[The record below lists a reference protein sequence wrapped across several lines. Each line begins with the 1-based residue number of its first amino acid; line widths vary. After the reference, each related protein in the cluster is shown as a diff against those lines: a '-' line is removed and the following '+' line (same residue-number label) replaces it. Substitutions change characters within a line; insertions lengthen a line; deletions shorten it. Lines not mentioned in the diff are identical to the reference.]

1 MSIQNRRKL
10 LIVLSLACVALVL
23 VAAALSSLT
32 MLPAQTAPI
41 LRETKAAPAV
51 LDLSWLIGVTL
62 ALYVLGFIFLTPAS
76 LRRRLVYAVV
86 ALIGIAALIVLLVW
100 LAGATVLGV
109 PPEPTA
115 APLTPTAELL
125 ETIVPETEEPVIE
138 TESFTPP
145 PRWVGTVITG
155 GAGLLLI
162 AGALFILWRRQARM
176 SESRLPPLLQLAQ
189 EARLAIDALQ
199 GGENVREVILRCYF
213 EMVHVLDETR
223 GIRRMEMVTP
233 REFAMQ
239 LAALGLPAAPVT
251 MLTDLFEEV
260 RYGMGPADAEASNR
274 AIASLRAILTACEEQ
289 S

>member
-41 LRETKAAPAV
+41 LRETKTAPAV
-51 LDLSWLIGVTL
+51 LDLGWLIGVTL

-76 LRRRLVYAVV
+76 LRRRLAYAAV
-86 ALIGIAALIVLLVW
+86 ALAGIAALIVLLVW
-100 LAGATVLGV
+100 LAGETALGV
-109 PPEPTA
+109 PPMPAA

-125 ETIVPETEEPVIE
+125 ETFVPETEEPVIE
-138 TESFTPP
+138 TTPFAPP
-145 PRWVGTVITG
+145 PRWVGTIITA

-162 AGALFILWRRQARM
+162 VGALVFLWRRQVRM
-176 SESRLPPLLQLAQ
+176 SETRLPPLMQLAQ
-189 EARLAIDALQ
+189 EARLAIDALR

-233 REFAMQ
+233 REFAAQ
-239 LAALGLPAAPVT
+239 LVALGLPAGPVT
-251 MLTDLFEEV
+251 TLTELFEEA
-260 RYGMGPADAEASNR
+260 RYGMGSADTGASDR
-274 AIASLRAILTACEEQ
+274 AIASLTAIIAACEGP

>member
-41 LRETKAAPAV
+41 LRETKAAPAM

-199 GGENVREVILRCYF
+199 GGENVREVVLHCYF

-233 REFAMQ
+233 REFAIQ

-251 MLTDLFEEV
+251 MLTDLFEEA

-274 AIASLRAILTACEEQ
+274 AIASLTAILTACEEQ

>member
-41 LRETKAAPAV
+41 LRETKAAPVV

-162 AGALFILWRRQARM
+162 AGALFILWRRQVRM

-233 REFAMQ
+233 REFAIQ

-251 MLTDLFEEV
+251 MLTDLFEEA

-274 AIASLRAILTACEEQ
+274 AIASLTAILTACEEQ

>member
-1 MSIQNRRKL
+1 
-10 LIVLSLACVALVL
+10 
-23 VAAALSSLT
+23 

-41 LRETKAAPAV
+41 LRETKAAPAA

-223 GIRRMEMVTP
+223 GIRSKLENLT
-233 REFAMQ
+233 RETLQ
-239 LAALGLPAAPVT
+239 LEQPLTSVFGRAITSASPSPLPAEAQA
-251 MLTDLFEEV
+251 LFAVHLPHSVMDGEDTV
-260 RYGMGPADAEASNR
+260 GPWNPEAVVEYLESTLEGTND
-274 AIASLRAILTACEEQ
+274 C
-289 S
+289 

>member
-41 LRETKAAPAV
+41 LRETKAAPAM

-162 AGALFILWRRQARM
+162 AGALFILWRRQVRM

-199 GGENVREVILRCYF
+199 GGENVREVVLHCYF

-233 REFAMQ
+233 REFAIQ

-251 MLTDLFEEV
+251 MLTDLFEEA

-274 AIASLRAILTACEEQ
+274 AIASLTAILTACEEQ